1 MGGRYCV
8 RAQVARYR
16 TRFTLLFE
24 LDICFGARELAS
36 DGRRAVHVSVGSRV
50 IYQRLVVPLAAPRS
64 CGRLLEC
71 LSFSKCYR
79 ALFALLCGLDM
90 CFGARELASDSRRA
104 VHVSVGDRAIYLRLG
119 VHVADPRSGGRPV
132 ECPSSW
138 YML

>member
-79 ALFALLCGLDM
+79 ALFALVCGLDM
-90 CFGARELASDSRRA
+90 CFGARELASDGRLD
-104 VHVSVGDRAIYLRLG
+104 VYVSVGSRVVFQGLG
-119 VHVADPRSGGRPV
+119 VFLAAPRPGGQPV
-132 ECPSSW
+132 ECPGLGYTS
-138 YML
+138 